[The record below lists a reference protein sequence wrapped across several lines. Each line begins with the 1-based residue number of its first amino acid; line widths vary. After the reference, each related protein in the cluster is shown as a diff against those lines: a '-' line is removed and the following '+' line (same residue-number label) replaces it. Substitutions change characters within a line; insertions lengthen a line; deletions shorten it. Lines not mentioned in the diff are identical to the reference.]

1 MDTYRIKEEYHKL
14 FHAPHMNRIWV
25 KSKLFDWFEDAD
37 DEDVKIH
44 QATIEM
50 FEKVEERIHLRRV
63 PESHD
68 ICKIIGGDIKVF
80 GNKDM
85 IIMEKAINGD
95 MVEKPVKLD
104 GNFKITNNT
113 EQTFFVNAD
122 NSEILITELNSN
134 KQPKT
139 FTEDDV
145 ITLHWEYEKE
155 LLNTNPIPFN
165 QWIKQYKSSGA
176 KNGSVTDNESMIDG
190 SLTWPKTVTYL
201 EYPRLR
207 ENGDADKFV
216 IGKGTTTDTAKID
229 ISTDD
234 AFNATLTT
242 CESNESITLKQEDIN
257 KLRYEATEEQQG
269 VPFNTIPNKTTFP
282 CNTYTG
288 NLFTKDQVIEMV
300 SIWVYEPQ
308 IRSLLRDA
316 MHGCYH
322 MINSFKEHINS
333 K

>member
-95 MVEKPVKLD
+95 LVEKPVKLD

-113 EQTFFVNAD
+113 EQTFFVNTD
-122 NSEILITELNSN
+122 NNEILITELNSN

-165 QWIKQYKSSGA
+165 QWIKKYRSSGA

-190 SLTWPKTVTYL
+190 SLKWPKTTEVPISDCGSERVSFNRMCLDAPSESLGIENRIDKTY
-201 EYPRLR
+201 
-207 ENGDADKFV
+207 
-216 IGKGTTTDTAKID
+216 
-229 ISTDD
+229 
-234 AFNATLTT
+234 
-242 CESNESITLKQEDIN
+242 
-257 KLRYEATEEQQG
+257 
-269 VPFNTIPNKTTFP
+269 
-282 CNTYTG
+282 
-288 NLFTKDQVIEMV
+288 TKDQVIEVVNGWILNGFHMFDD
-300 SIWVYEPQ
+300 VYDIDQ
-308 IRSLLRDA
+308 LRKL
-316 MHGCYH
+316 
-322 MINSFKEHINS
+322 FKEHINS